1 MYSKGGAMIGTAN
14 AAKGAALAVLI
25 FVGAIAV
32 GFAIPLGWLW
42 IGAKLQG
49 TSGVTHMTK
58 TTAIAMFPGIA
69 ISYVLL
75 LRLVSGVRAHLVG
88 EAAAALPPRRY
99 SWNRSR
105 DEQIETEPATPMEK
119 LFITAAVIVTLAF
132 EVWFFLFAGPP
143 I

>member
-1 MYSKGGAMIGTAN
+1 MTATAN
-14 AAKGAALAVLI
+14 AAKNAALAVLV

-32 GFAIPLGWLW
+32 GFAIPLAWLW
-42 IGAKLQG
+42 VGAKIQG

-58 TTAIAMFPGIA
+58 TTALALFPGIA
-69 ISYVLL
+69 ISYALL
-75 LRLVSGVRAHLVG
+75 LNLVSRVRAHLVD
-88 EAAAALPPRRY
+88 EAGAAPPPRRY

-132 EVWFFLFAGPP
+132 EVWFFLFAGSP